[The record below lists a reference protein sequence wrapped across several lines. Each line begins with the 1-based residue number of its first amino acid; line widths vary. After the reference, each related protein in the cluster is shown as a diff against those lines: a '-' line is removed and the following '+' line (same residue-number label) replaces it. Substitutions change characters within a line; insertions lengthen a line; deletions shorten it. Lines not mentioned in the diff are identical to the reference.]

1 MGNITSGSVTIKQTL
16 NLGDYNN
23 KAAEV
28 SFGFVVSEGEDAK
41 AACDVAALLAQGKV
55 NEILGLTKTGKVTA
69 AVKAAVAATPAAK
82 ADPAAVTA
90 DAPQIRTS
98 PENRVDPAAIT
109 NDETIAK
116 DEFALDATPITD
128 PQLTEACNKKKI
140 VLGRNLTGGQPAA
153 KIKELA
159 RKFVPAGK
167 TQITDMPADV
177 RAQFLAELEALKAD
191 Q

>member
-1 MGNITSGSVTIKQTL
+1 MSITSGNVTIKQTI
-16 NLGDYNN
+16 NLGDYNS

-28 SFGFVVSEGEDAK
+28 SFGFTVPEGEDGK

-55 NEILGLTKTGKVTA
+55 NELLGLTKTGKVPATA
-69 AVKAAVAATPAAK
+69 KAAAAAPK
-82 ADPAAVTA
+82 ADPAAITA

-116 DEFALDATPITD
+116 DEFALDLPATPIAD
-128 PQLTEACNKKKI
+128 AQLTEACNKKKI
-140 VLGRNLTGGQPAA
+140 VLSRNLTGNQPAL

-167 TQITDMPADV
+167 SQITDMPADV
-177 RAQFLAELEALKAD
+177 RAQFLTELEALKAD